1 MLKRF
6 LSGAL
11 AMILPTG
18 AIAAPSACEAG
29 AKLHYPLSE
38 VLLTEAR
45 TLALSRFS
53 HPDRGRDADQ
63 AYLAVVDAAL
73 APLDPLEADIRLLA
87 LLEAAGGPMGN
98 VMPALA
104 TSPSSVLYD
113 RFLET
118 LDRHALKQQ
127 AKAMRAARDAFTLW
141 DGTAKSRRLQLITKD
156 GMIADHTLMAA
167 LDAQSARYT
176 DARPRVIDYA
186 AALVAKDPERAARYE
201 AARQATNDEARLLWL
216 LRQINDCTDQDWLTP
231 READRAFAQLPPGQ
245 RDLMVLSIFM
255 TEVHNGGGLQ
265 LYHNS
270 SGTLI
275 PQMADAMDRHGL
287 LDHAAALRRGMS
299 EFPSPYPSDTRERRD
314 AMDALTDAQMDSLDD
329 LMDMAN
335 DPQLTAVMV
344 RIAKEA
350 GIWPS

>member
-11 AMILPTG
+11 AMILPAG

-38 VLLTEAR
+38 VLLVEAR

-53 HPDRGRDADQ
+53 HPEQERDPAR

-73 APLDPLEADIRLLA
+73 APLDPLEVDIRLLA

-98 VMPALA
+98 VMPALT
-104 TSPSSVLYD
+104 TSPASVLYD

-127 AKAMRAARDAFTLW
+127 AKAMRAARDAFALW
-141 DGTAKSRRLQLITKD
+141 DGTPESRRLQLINKD
-156 GMIADHTLMAA
+156 GIVADPNLMAA
-167 LDAQSARYT
+167 LDEQSARYT
-176 DARPRVIDYA
+176 DARPRVIEHA
-186 AALVAKDPERAARYE
+186 AELVAKDPARAARYE
-201 AARQATNDEARLLWL
+201 AARQATDDDARLLWL
-216 LRQINDCTDQDWLTP
+216 MRQINDCTDQDWLTP
-231 READRAFAQLPPGQ
+231 READRAFAKLPPAQ
-245 RDLMVLSIFM
+245 HDLLMLDIFRAEVL
-255 TEVHNGGGLQ
+255 NGGGFQ

-275 PQMADAMDRHGL
+275 PQMADAMNRHGL

-299 EFPSPYPSDTRERRD
+299 EFPSPYPRATRERRE
-314 AMDALTDAQMDSLDD
+314 AMEALTDAQMDSLDD

-344 RIAKEA
+344 RIAKTA

>member
-6 LSGAL
+6 LSGVL
-11 AMILPTG
+11 AMILPGG

-53 HPDRGRDADQ
+53 HPEQERDPAR

-98 VMPALA
+98 VMPALT
-104 TSPSSVLYD
+104 TSPASVLYD

-156 GMIADHTLMAA
+156 GMVADPTLMAA
-167 LDAQSARYT
+167 LDEQSARYT
-176 DARPRVIDYA
+176 DARPRVIDHA
-186 AALVAKDPERAARYE
+186 AALVAKDPARAARYE
-201 AARQATNDEARLLWL
+201 AARQATDDDARLLWL
-216 LRQINDCTDQDWLTP
+216 MRQINDCTDQDWLTP
-231 READRAFAQLPPGQ
+231 READRALAKLPPAQ
-245 RDLMVLSIFM
+245 RDLLVLSIFM
-255 TEVHNGGGLQ
+255 SEVHNGGGIQ

-287 LDHAAALRRGMS
+287 LDHAAALGRGMS
-299 EFPSPYPSDTRERRD
+299 EFPSPYPRATRERRET
-314 AMDALTDAQMDSLDD
+314 MDTLTDAQMESLDG

-344 RIAKEA
+344 RIAKDA